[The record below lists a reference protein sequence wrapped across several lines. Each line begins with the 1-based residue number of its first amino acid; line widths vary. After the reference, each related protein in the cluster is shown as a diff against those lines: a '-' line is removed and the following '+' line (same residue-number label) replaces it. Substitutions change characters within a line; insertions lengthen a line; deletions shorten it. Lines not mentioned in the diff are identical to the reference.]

1 MSEQVVQYLEHNA
14 EEFRRI
20 SATRHDGLTLRIT
33 MSRVPGMEMLR
44 LIAQGRLPKAVEGSG
59 WLRGT
64 PTFAVH
70 ALAGYVIR

>member
-1 MSEQVVQYLEHNA
+1 
-14 EEFRRI
+14 
-20 SATRHDGLTLRIT
+20 
-33 MSRVPGMEMLR
+33 MEMLR
-44 LIAQGRLPKAVEGSG
+44 LIAQGRSPKAVEGSG